1 MATSKKPSKQPNEGR
16 PTAASVS
23 AEASAKGLPKP
34 APTRTRLP
42 GGAGKPIAFRLPEPE
57 RQAWLAKVTASGLTQ
72 SEFFR
77 QAVLTNRTTIQ
88 AHSRGGADLKR
99 LVYHFNKAGNNLNQ
113 LAHRAHGDRLAGK
126 LNQAT
131 YESIEY
137 QLQLIAKYLKATIEG
152 AR

>member
-1 MATSKKPSKQPNEGR
+1 MAKSKQTSAGQPL
-16 PTAASVS
+16 AAVDP
-23 AEASAKGLPKP
+23 APKAPAKP
-34 APTRTRLP
+34 ARTRLP

-126 LNQAT
+126 LNQTT